1 MSPTEEPLEAF
12 RLQVPC
18 LLSRQQ
24 AKGGIILREKQQN
37 SQLNMQPPYQSST
50 IKPLNLLQVGE

>member
-1 MSPTEEPLEAF
+1 MSPTEEPLQAF

-24 AKGGIILREKQQN
+24 AKGGRILREK
-37 SQLNMQPPYQSST
+37 
-50 IKPLNLLQVGE
+50 